1 VTATWKETQL
11 TLEHKYPPIHCVDDF
26 EMRGNSI
33 QGFFDVKRDGN
44 FSSDQRLV
52 GFKEV

>member
-1 VTATWKETQL
+1 MATWQETNPTQ
-11 TLEHKYPPIHCVDDF
+11 EHKYQTLHCVDGF

-33 QGFFDVKRDGN
+33 LEFFDVKRDGN
-44 FSSDQRLV
+44 FSHDQRLV